1 MEPDFW
7 HRRWYKNEIA
17 FHQERINLH
26 LQSVWPALA
35 STPPATVFVP
45 LCGKSKDMLWL
56 AEQGFDVIGIELSAI
71 AVEDFFKENHLAPTV
86 TTESTFKRY
95 QSGRLTLL
103 QGDFF
108 ELLTADLGGKVTVYD
123 RASLIAF
130 PPEMRPRYSKHL
142 CALLTTGTQMLLISM
157 EYPEHEIKGP
167 PFSVP
172 ESEVRRLFE
181 DEMHIEKLREMDVL
195 AENPRFIQRGLT
207 SLQEKVFKLV
217 KR

>member
-1 MEPDFW
+1 
-7 HRRWYKNEIA
+7 
-17 FHQERINLH
+17 
-26 LQSVWPALA
+26 
-35 STPPATVFVP
+35 
-45 LCGKSKDMLWL
+45 
-56 AEQGFDVIGIELSAI
+56 
-71 AVEDFFKENHLAPTV
+71 
-86 TTESTFKRY
+86 
-95 QSGRLTLL
+95 
-103 QGDFF
+103 
-108 ELLTADLGGKVTVYD
+108 
-123 RASLIAF
+123 
-130 PPEMRPRYSKHL
+130 
-142 CALLTTGTQMLLISM
+142 MLLISM